1 MIFDNQKNKKMKL
14 SDNAINSL
22 RISHKAK
29 ARLMYELNVGTS
41 TVWRWISENAP
52 DGELTRVRAV
62 RILAEELNLPE
73 EGVLMEVE
81 ELTIK

>member
-1 MIFDNQKNKKMKL
+1 MKL
-14 SDNAINSL
+14 SNNVINSL

-41 TVWRWISENAP
+41 TIWRWVSENAP
-52 DGELTRVRAV
+52 DGELTRMRAV

-73 EGVLMEVE
+73 DEI
-81 ELTIK
+81 LTEI